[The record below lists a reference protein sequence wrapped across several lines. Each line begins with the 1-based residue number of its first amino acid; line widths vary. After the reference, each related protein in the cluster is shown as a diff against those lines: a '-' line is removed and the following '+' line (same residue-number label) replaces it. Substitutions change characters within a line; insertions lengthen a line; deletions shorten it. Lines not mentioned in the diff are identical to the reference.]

1 MNLIKYE
8 EIINKTAVYPKK
20 VDDAGL
26 YYCLVGLFDEIDEV
40 KEKILDGESEE
51 SINKELGDV
60 VW

>member
-26 YYCLVGLFDEIDEV
+26 YYCLVGDL
-40 KEKILDGESEE
+40 L
-51 SINKELGDV
+51 
-60 VW
+60 